1 VSNLCDLDRL
11 FAQIKRAKGKLDIVF
26 ANAGVARYA
35 RFGEITE
42 DLYDFD
48 LQH

>member
-1 VSNLCDLDRL
+1 
-11 FAQIKRAKGKLDIVF
+11 VF

-42 DLYDFD
+42 DLDDFD